1 MSVDRLDRVN
11 ALIRREIGESLF
23 RIMNDQSFD
32 LAAVTITHV
41 ITARNL
47 RTARVLV
54 SIRGTEEQK
63 LAMLSMLRRHRP
75 EIQNTI
81 NRDLSLKYTPKL
93 HFDLDRSV
101 EEGDHVL
108 DILTH
113 LDDGNSAGPILQ
125 NGNNLNTKAES
136 S

>member
-1 MSVDRLDRVN
+1 MSVDRLERVN

-23 RIMNDQSFD
+23 HIMNDQAFD

-54 SIRGTEEQK
+54 SIRGTEAQK
-63 LAMLSMLRRHRP
+63 LEMLSLLRRHRP

-81 NRDLSLKYTPKL
+81 NRDLTLKYTPKL
-93 HFDLDRSV
+93 HFHLDRSV

-108 DILTH
+108 DILSH
-113 LDDGNSAGPILQ
+113 LDDGKRA
-125 NGNNLNTKAES
+125 
-136 S
+136 

>member
-1 MSVDRLDRVN
+1 VSVDRLDRVN

-23 RIMNDQSFD
+23 HIMNDQSFD

-47 RTARVLV
+47 RTAHVLV

-63 LAMLSMLRRHRP
+63 LAMLSILRRHRP

-113 LDDGNSAGPILQ
+113 LDDGNTA
-125 NGNNLNTKAES
+125 
-136 S
+136 

>member
-1 MSVDRLDRVN
+1 MSVDRIERVN

-23 RIMNDQSFD
+23 HIMNEQAFD
-32 LAAVTITHV
+32 LAAVTVTHV
-41 ITARNL
+41 ITSRNL

-54 SIRGTEEQK
+54 SIRGTEEEK
-63 LAMLSMLRRHRP
+63 TRMLGLLRRHRP
-75 EIQNTI
+75 EIQQTI
-81 NRDLSLKYTPKL
+81 NRDLTLKYTPKL

-113 LDDGNSAGPILQ
+113 LDDGKPEGSDSPGEDPEA
-125 NGNNLNTKAES
+125 
-136 S
+136 